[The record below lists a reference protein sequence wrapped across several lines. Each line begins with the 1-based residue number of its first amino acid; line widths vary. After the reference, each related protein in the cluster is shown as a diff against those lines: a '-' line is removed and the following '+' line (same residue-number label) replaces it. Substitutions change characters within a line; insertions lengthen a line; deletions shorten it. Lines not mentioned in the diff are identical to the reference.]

1 MINLLFMTS
10 HRGALEESWRQRGKV
25 GEPAEQ
31 VQAAGKGSEL
41 DGAERAVTWAR
52 GHASPPRTSR
62 EAQSGFLNEWV
73 DLSVQTCSFWKKV
86 LIKYSYYNFFWMN
99 KYMTFTYLY
108 KYAVFWIKAFV
119 KPS

>member
-41 DGAERAVTWAR
+41 DGAERTVTWAR
-52 GHASPPRTSR
+52 GHASPPHTSR
-62 EAQSGFLNEWV
+62 EAQSGFLNE
-73 DLSVQTCSFWKKV
+73 
-86 LIKYSYYNFFWMN
+86 
-99 KYMTFTYLY
+99 
-108 KYAVFWIKAFV
+108 
-119 KPS
+119 